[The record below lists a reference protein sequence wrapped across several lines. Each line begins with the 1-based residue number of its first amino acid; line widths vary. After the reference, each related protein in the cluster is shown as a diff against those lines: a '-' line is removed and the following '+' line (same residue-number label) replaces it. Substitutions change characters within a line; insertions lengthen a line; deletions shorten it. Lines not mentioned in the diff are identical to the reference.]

1 MKLGRRAT
9 LLIGGARSG
18 KSDLAVRLGQ
28 AWPGHVTL
36 AATAEA
42 GDDDMAARIE
52 RHQADRPDAWGCLE
66 SPMFSA
72 GEFHQLYATDDP
84 DHLIIV
90 DCLTMLVANLMFDE
104 SRTRRDHEIVAPIAE
119 IAALAAD
126 RQGPTIIVSN
136 EVGLGVHPETPL
148 GRRYRDLLGRVN
160 RRVADQVETALFVVA
175 GQALR
180 LEQIEIDW

>member
-1 MKLGRRAT
+1 MKLGRGAT

-36 AATAEA
+36 VATAEA

-52 RHQADRPDAWGCLE
+52 RHQADRPETWGCVE
-66 SPMFSA
+66 SPMFGA
-72 GEFHQLYATDDP
+72 GEFEQIYSSDDA
-84 DHLIIV
+84 DHLIII
-90 DCLTMLVANLMFDE
+90 DCLTMLVANLMFAE
-104 SRTRRDHEIVAPIAE
+104 STARSDHEIVAAIAE
-119 IAALAAD
+119 IAAVAAD
-126 RQGPTIIVSN
+126 RHGPTIIVSN
-136 EVGLGVHPETPL
+136 EVGLGVHPETLL

-160 RRVADQVETALFVVA
+160 RQVADHAETSLLVVA